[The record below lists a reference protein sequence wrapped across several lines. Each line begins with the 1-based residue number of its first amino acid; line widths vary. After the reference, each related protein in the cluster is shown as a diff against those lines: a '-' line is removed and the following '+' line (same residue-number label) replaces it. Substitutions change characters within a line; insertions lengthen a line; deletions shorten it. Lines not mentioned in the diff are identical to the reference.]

1 MEKNWELHHIA
12 VIVRDI
18 DKAVEYYQS
27 LGIAKVGREVEF
39 PEEKP
44 QIRAKFVE
52 IGGLPIEF
60 LQPLHGETPY
70 KEFLD
75 SQGEGVQH
83 VAFAVD
89 DLDEEMAKL
98 VGKGV
103 SVMVKGKAPA
113 AFGAESA
120 HFNTRQTGNF
130 AIQLIQKAE

>member
-1 MEKNWELHHIA
+1 MVNWELHHIA

-27 LGIAKVGREVEF
+27 LGIAKVGREVKF

-44 QIRAKFVE
+44 KLRAKFVE
-52 IGGLPIEF
+52 IGSVPIEF
-60 LQPLHGETPY
+60 LQPLHDETSA

-75 SQGEGVQH
+75 NHGEGVQH
-83 VAFAVD
+83 IAFAVD

-98 VGKGV
+98 AGKGV
-103 SVMVKGKAPA
+103 SVLIKGKAPA

-120 HFNTRQTGNF
+120 HFDTRQIGNF
-130 AIQLIQKAE
+130 AIQLIQKA